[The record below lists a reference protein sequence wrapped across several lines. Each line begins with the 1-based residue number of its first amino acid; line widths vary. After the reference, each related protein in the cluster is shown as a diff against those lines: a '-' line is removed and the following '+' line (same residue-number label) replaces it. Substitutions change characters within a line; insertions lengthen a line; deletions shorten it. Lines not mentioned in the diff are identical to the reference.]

1 MTEVRPRNAQ
11 DVVELLTQQHQQIK
25 SLFERTISATGPAR
39 EQAFFDLRRTLAVHE
54 TAEEEVVHPR
64 ARRELTGGEAIV
76 AERLREEN
84 AAKKLLAELEA
95 LDVDAPQFTVKL
107 TMLRDAVI
115 AHAEHEEREEFGR
128 LEAELPDD
136 QLEMMGRAARLVE
149 AFAPTRPHPGIES
162 ATANVLM
169 GPFASMLDRVRDWLT
184 RADAHDGADGHR
196 A

>member
-1 MTEVRPRNAQ
+1 MTEARPRDAH
-11 DVVELLTQQHQQIK
+11 DVVDLLTHQHQQIK
-25 SLFERTISATGPAR
+25 SLFERTMSSAGADR

-84 AAKKLLAELEA
+84 DAKKLLAELEA
-95 LDVDAPQFTVKL
+95 LDVDSPEFTEKL
-107 TMLRDAVI
+107 TTLRDAVI

-128 LEAELPDD
+128 LEAELADD

-162 ATANVLM
+162 ATANVLI

-184 RADAHDGADGHR
+184 RVEVHDGPDGRH